1 MTYRMFEAIPVYNY
15 SNTAASNKNLG
26 GDTQVTT
33 PYSLAF
39 MPFPPDLTAN
49 DRICFRGAFNNSGND
64 WDLKVWIT
72 DSSGLSGVMQTE
84 TFSVPTADSSSYP
97 VVEGRFAP
105 SASLLTE
112 LGNDGAAAVYV
123 GGAQTAS
130 AGSGYSV
137 HGFVMW
143 VERG

>member
-26 GDTQVTT
+26 GDTQVTA
-33 PYSLAF
+33 PYTMAWIPL
-39 MPFPPDLTAN
+39 PPDLTTA
-49 DRICFRGAFNNSGND
+49 DRIKFRGGFNTSGND
-64 WDLKVWIT
+64 WDLKIWLAPQAGYG
-72 DSSGLSGVMQTE
+72 SAHQTA
-84 TFSVPTADSSSYP
+84 TFQVPTADNASYP
-97 VVEGRFAP
+97 VVEGEITPHADLIT
-105 SASLLTE
+105 A
-112 LGNDGAAAVYV
+112 LGNDEAVQLYV

-130 AGSGYSV
+130 AASGYSV